1 MKSTGEVMG
10 ISQSMGESF
19 KRASIS
25 AGNDIPSNGTIF
37 ISVNDSDKLNMIS
50 IARDFIE
57 LGFNIIATSGTANE
71 LRQNGINVDS
81 IYKVGEGRPNVV
93 DAIKNG
99 EINIVINTP
108 FGKQARYDEES
119 IGKACIQKGIV
130 SITTLSGADAALRAI
145 RNSKN
150 EIMVKSIQDYHN
162 QPPVK

>member
-1 MKSTGEVMG
+1 ME
-10 ISQSMGESF
+10 F
-19 KRASIS
+19 
-25 AGNDIPSNGTIF
+25 
-37 ISVNDSDKLNMIS
+37 
-50 IARDFIE
+50 
-57 LGFNIIATSGTANE
+57 GFNIIATSGTANE
-71 LRQNGINVDS
+71 LKQNGINVDS

-99 EINIVINTP
+99 EIDIVINTP

-145 RNSKN
+145 RNSKD

-162 QPPVK
+162 

>member
-1 MKSTGEVMG
+1 M
-10 ISQSMGESF
+10 
-19 KRASIS
+19 
-25 AGNDIPSNGTIF
+25 
-37 ISVNDSDKLNMIS
+37 
-50 IARDFIE
+50 
-57 LGFNIIATSGTANE
+57 
-71 LRQNGINVDS
+71 RQNGINVDS

-99 EINIVINTP
+99 EIDIVINTP
-108 FGKQARYDEES
+108 LGKQARYDEVS

-162 QPPVK
+162 QPTLK